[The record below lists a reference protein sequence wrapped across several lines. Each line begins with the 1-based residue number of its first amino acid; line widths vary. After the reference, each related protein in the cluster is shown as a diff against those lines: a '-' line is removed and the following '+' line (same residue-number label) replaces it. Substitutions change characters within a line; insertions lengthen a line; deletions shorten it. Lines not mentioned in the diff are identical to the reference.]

1 MDFSF
6 RISNMYAESAEE
18 YLTFT
23 LCDDGIE
30 MVHTD
35 YSATLEELVE
45 LHLHH
50 HRSIPLFLS
59 ALTMELFTRTTM
71 QQDSDEG

>member
-1 MDFSF
+1 
-6 RISNMYAESAEE
+6 MYAESGDE

-35 YSATLEELVE
+35 YSTSLNELVE

-50 HRSIPLFLS
+50 HRSIPVFLS
-59 ALTMELFTRTTM
+59 ALTMELFTRTTLHPENM
-71 QQDSDEG
+71 

>member
-1 MDFSF
+1 
-6 RISNMYAESAEE
+6 MYAESSEE
-18 YLTFT
+18 FLNFQ
-23 LCDDGIE
+23 LSGDGIE

-35 YSATLEELVE
+35 YSSTLCELVE

-50 HRSIPLFLS
+50 HRSIPVFLS

-71 QQDSDEG
+71 QQADG